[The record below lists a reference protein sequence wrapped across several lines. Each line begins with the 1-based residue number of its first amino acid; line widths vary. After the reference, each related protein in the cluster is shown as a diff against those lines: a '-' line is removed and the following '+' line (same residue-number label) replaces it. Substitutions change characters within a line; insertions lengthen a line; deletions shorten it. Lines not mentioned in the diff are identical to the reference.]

1 MTKAIRFDSSLLRA
15 GLVGLLLAGAAL
27 SLSACNTVAGAGKD
41 VSNTG
46 QATSNAANS
55 VQQKM

>member
-1 MTKAIRFDSSLLRA
+1 MTRALRLDSTIVRA
-15 GLVGLLLAGAAL
+15 AFTGLLLAGAVM

-41 VSNTG
+41 VSNAG
-46 QATSNAANS
+46 SATTSTAKN

>member
-1 MTKAIRFDSSLLRA
+1 M
-15 GLVGLLLAGAAL
+15 
-27 SLSACNTVAGAGKD
+27 AGAGKD

>member
-15 GLVGLLLAGAAL
+15 AMVGLLLAGAAL
-27 SLSACNTVAGAGKD
+27 SLSACNTVNGAGQD
-41 VSNTG
+41 VSNAG
-46 QATSNAANS
+46 AATSNAATS

>member
-1 MTKAIRFDSSLLRA
+1 MTKAIRFDSSMLRA
-15 GLVGLLLAGAAL
+15 ALVGLLLAGAAL

-41 VSNTG
+41 VSNAG
-46 QATSNAANS
+46 SATTNAASS

>member
-15 GLVGLLLAGAAL
+15 AIMGVVLAGAAL
-27 SLSACNTVAGAGKD
+27 SLSACNTVHGAGQD
-41 VSNTG
+41 VSSAGN
-46 QATSNAANS
+46 ATSTAATS